1 MISDGL
7 IKIASIPQ
15 MILDKRD
22 ARAAFLAARDEARD
36 AIIIE
41 NAKAAMAGNGVSQ
54 EIIDK
59 VVAELTDKKDC
70 QGSE

>member
-36 AIIIE
+36 AARDAIIIE

-59 VVAELTDKKDC
+59 VVAELTDKKD
-70 QGSE
+70 